1 MKIQILIDNIE
12 GEVCNGEGRKIK
24 LCPEWGLAAHIDFNG
39 HKILLD
45 TGASAKFA
53 ENAAAMGVNL
63 PEVECGVL
71 SHAHFDHADGLEAFF
86 KVNSRAK
93 FYLREGASENCYST
107 RKFLKFFTRHKYIGI
122 HRGWLKRYSDRICFA
137 GDSVQGSARAPVE
150 ILPGVFLVGHSDS
163 ALSAADRAAIG
174 KSVGQFVKE
183 NGKFRPDS
191 YDHEQSLVFDTP
203 KGLFIM
209 NSCSHGGADNIIK
222 EVVAAFPGKKI
233 YAMLGGFHLFKS
245 PDEKV
250 RAFAERLYEL
260 NVQKIYTGHCTGTR
274 AFEILKD
281 VLGDHAE
288 QMHTGMEIE
297 I

>member
-1 MKIQILIDNIE
+1 MKVQILIDNIE
-12 GEVCNGEGRKIK
+12 GEVCNCEGSKVK
-24 LCPEWGLAAHIDFNG
+24 LCPEWGLAAHIDFND

-45 TGASAKFA
+45 TGASAQFTK
-53 ENAAAMGVNL
+53 NADAMGVDL
-63 PEVECGVL
+63 TKVECGVL

-86 KVNSRAK
+86 KANGRAK

-122 HRGWLKRYSDRICFA
+122 HRGWLEQYKERISFVNA
-137 GDSVQGSARAPVE
+137 AAE
-150 ILPGVFLVGHSDS
+150 ILPDVFLVGHSDS
-163 ALSAADRAAIG
+163 VLSAAGRAAIG
-174 KSVGQFVKE
+174 KSIGQFVKE

-222 EVVAAFPGKKI
+222 EVQQAFPGKQI

-250 RAFAERLYEL
+250 RAFAERLFEL

-281 VLGDHAE
+281 VLGDRAE

-297 I
+297 V

>member
-1 MKIQILIDNIE
+1 MKVQILIDNIE

-107 RKFLKFFTRHKYIGI
+107 RKFLKFFTRHEYIGI
-122 HRGWLKRYSDRICFA
+122 HRGWLEQYKERISF
-137 GDSVQGSARAPVE
+137 VSAAAE
-150 ILPGVFLVGHSDS
+150 ILPDVFLVGHSDS
-163 ALSAADRAAIG
+163 VLSAAGRAAIG

-209 NSCSHGGADNIIK
+209 NSCCHGGADNIIK
-222 EVVAAFPGKKI
+222 EVQQAFPGKQI

-250 RAFAERLYEL
+250 RAFAERLFEL

-281 VLGDHAE
+281 VLGDRAE

-297 I
+297 V

>member
-1 MKIQILIDNIE
+1 MKVQILIDNID
-12 GEVCNGEGRKIK
+12 GEVCNCEGSKVK

-45 TGASAKFA
+45 TGASAQFTK
-53 ENAAAMGVNL
+53 NADAMGVDL
-63 PEVECGVL
+63 TKVECGVL

-86 KVNSRAK
+86 KANGRAK

-122 HRGWLKRYSDRICFA
+122 HRGWLERYSHRIEFV
-137 GDSVQGSARAPVE
+137 GGSANSADSPVE
-150 ILPGVFLVGHSDS
+150 ILPGVFLVGHSD
-163 ALSAADRAAIG
+163 AVLNAAGRAAIG

-191 YDHEQSLVFDTP
+191 YDHEQSLVFDTS

-222 EVVAAFPGKKI
+222 EVMAAFPGKNI

-281 VLGDHAE
+281 VLGDRAE

-297 I
+297 V